1 MEYFGNYNYK
11 TKFYLSLLSAIIYQL
26 GSSMVV
32 SIGNFSV
39 YFISYIH
46 YKDTWVS
53 MQYGNI
59 MAPIILLLL
68 AIFSPLSGLIEKR
81 IGPRLTLLISSIIV
95 EVCFILYYYQR
106 NLWIFYT
113 ISFFIGIGSGLS
125 AGVPLKNVCRYF
137 PKRKGF
143 INSIIIFLGGLA
155 SSLYSYIGE
164 LIINPEKIKI
174 TNKKID
180 PFYPKE
186 VAEKANNFF
195 IFAMIVIPITTIIS
209 LFLFIKFETEIKENS
224 DNNNNEKILQKKN
237 VENITNTKEIIISFR
252 FIRNLLI
259 ISLMPFWIY
268 FLTSTYRAYS
278 PLIGIDQKIISYL
291 PTIITALNS
300 ITGLIWG
307 YLFDIFGFQ
316 IIIKIMSI
324 ITIILSIYF
333 TIFINNEIL
342 YIIGLII
349 STSVSRVGMMSIIN
363 PHIMQVFEFRNYLII
378 GGFARSFNQLS
389 CFIAALTSVLISSNF
404 DNPIASDLEMPY
416 RIVAFTGIFLSFIG
430 FILSFFENDEKF
442 IFKNNENNNR
452 QSLGID
458 SNKEIETEDCEQNN
472 Q

>member
-1 MEYFGNYNYK
+1 MR
-11 TKFYLSLLSAIIYQL
+11 KF
-26 GSSMVV
+26 
-32 SIGNFSV
+32 F
-39 YFISYIH
+39 
-46 YKDTWVS
+46 K
-53 MQYGNI
+53 
-59 MAPIILLLL
+59 
-68 AIFSPLSGLIEKR
+68 
-81 IGPRLTLLISSIIV
+81 
-95 EVCFILYYYQR
+95 
-106 NLWIFYT
+106 
-113 ISFFIGIGSGLS
+113 
-125 AGVPLKNVCRYF
+125 
-137 PKRKGF
+137 
-143 INSIIIFLGGLA
+143 
-155 SSLYSYIGE
+155 
-164 LIINPEKIKI
+164 
-174 TNKKID
+174 
-180 PFYPKE
+180 
-186 VAEKANNFF
+186 
-195 IFAMIVIPITTIIS
+195 
-209 LFLFIKFETEIKENS
+209 
-224 DNNNNEKILQKKN
+224 KKN
-237 VENITNTKEIIISFR
+237 LENITNTKEIIISFR

-291 PTIITALNS
+291 PTIITAFNS

-404 DNPIASDLEMPY
+404 DNPIANDLEMPY
-416 RIVAFTGIFLSFIG
+416 RVVAFTGIFLSFIG

-458 SNKEIETEDCEQNN
+458 TNKEIESEDFEKNN